1 VTWGGHPGNPNIDRG
16 VGVLLAVP
24 YGLLADRYGRKPMIC
39 LSIPGFLSNMVFTAV
54 ILGFS
59 NIFPLRMI
67 WLSSITWIFG
77 GGAIVAGALVW
88 TMMADVTTES
98 QRSALSHD
106 SSTQTNTSVEQQ
118 YSSNSALLQWVPTSL
133 LLQSVHG

>member
-1 VTWGGHPGNPNIDRG
+1 
-16 VGVLLAVP
+16 
-24 YGLLADRYGRKPMIC
+24 
-39 LSIPGFLSNMVFTAV
+39 MVFTAV